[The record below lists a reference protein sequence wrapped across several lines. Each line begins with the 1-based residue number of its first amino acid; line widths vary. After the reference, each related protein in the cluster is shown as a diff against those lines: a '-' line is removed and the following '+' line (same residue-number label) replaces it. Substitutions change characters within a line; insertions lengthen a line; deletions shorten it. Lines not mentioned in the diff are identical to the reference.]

1 MTGPQGTP
9 LLSIEGL
16 SLWYGAV
23 QALWHIDLRID
34 EGECVAV
41 IGANGAGKSSLVNAI
56 AGVGRPR
63 SGRIRLAG
71 LDIESLQPSRV
82 SALGIAIV
90 PERRRLFPSLSI
102 EENILVGAQVGRP
115 GPWTLKKIYDL
126 FPELV
131 PIRSLGGHLVSGG
144 QQQMAAIARALMA
157 NPRLLLCDE
166 ISLGLAPII
175 VARFYS
181 MFPALRASGISILVV
196 EQETRRA
203 LGACDR
209 FYCLLDGKVSL
220 SGRPLE
226 VTEDAVNQS
235 YFGIG

>member
-1 MTGPQGTP
+1 MNARTP
-9 LLSIEGL
+9 ILAVESL

-23 QALWHIDLRID
+23 QALWDIEVRVD

-41 IGANGAGKSSLVNAI
+41 IGANGAGKSTLVNAI
-56 AGVGRPR
+56 AGVGRAR
-63 SGRIRLAG
+63 KGRICLGDR
-71 LDIESLQPSRV
+71 DIGAFSPVQI

-102 EENILVGAQVGRP
+102 EENILVGRQVGRT

-126 FPELV
+126 FPELE
-131 PIRSLGGHLVSGG
+131 PIKSLGGHLVSGG

-166 ISLGLAPII
+166 ISLGLAPIV
-175 VARFYS
+175 VARLYS
-181 MFPALRASGISILVV
+181 LFPSLRASGISMVVV

-203 LGACDR
+203 LAACDR
-209 FYCLLDGKVSL
+209 FYCLLDGRVSL
-220 SGRPLE
+220 SGRPSE
-226 VTEDAVNQS
+226 VTEDMVNHS